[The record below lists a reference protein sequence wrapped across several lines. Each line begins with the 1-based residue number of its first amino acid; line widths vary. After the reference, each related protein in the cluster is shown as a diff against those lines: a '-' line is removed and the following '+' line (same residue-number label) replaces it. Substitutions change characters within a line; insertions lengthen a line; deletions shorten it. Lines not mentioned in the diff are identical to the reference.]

1 MPETYTCD
9 PRTGCFRGI
18 LKSCFK
24 WNDTLECFKGSSEVG
39 ANQCY
44 LEYHVAIDQYKERGI
59 NVATYNDSLSNTVYL
74 EYICLVLLLVFMNFL
89 IYMKAWLV
97 NRGLNRHSNSG
108 MEPRRRLSRRDS
120 ITNVILSR
128 FDNEENE
135 VQGNSFMRSLR
146 RLSSRISL
154 SSSVTSRFQSNAKD
168 EAEAVVASNSE
179 DIPVDETTPT
189 PQYRRD
195 SLRTHTMKRLQSSNV
210 LTWK

>member
-1 MPETYTCD
+1 M
-9 PRTGCFRGI
+9 
-18 LKSCFK
+18 
-24 WNDTLECFKGSSEVG
+24 
-39 ANQCY
+39 
-44 LEYHVAIDQYKERGI
+44 
-59 NVATYNDSLSNTVYL
+59 ATYNDSSSNTVYL

-89 IYMKAWLV
+89 IYIKAWLV

-146 RLSSRISL
+146 RYSSRIS
-154 SSSVTSRFQSNAKD
+154 SSITSRFQSNAKD
-168 EAEAVVASNSE
+168 EAEAVVASDSE
-179 DIPVDETTPT
+179 DIPVTETTPT
-189 PQYRRD
+189 PQYKRD

>member
-1 MPETYTCD
+1 M
-9 PRTGCFRGI
+9 
-18 LKSCFK
+18 KSCFK

-59 NVATYNDSLSNTVYL
+59 NVATYNDSSSNTVYL

-89 IYMKAWLV
+89 IYMKSWLV

-108 MEPRRRLSRRDS
+108 MEPRRRRLSRRDS

-154 SSSVTSRFQSNAKD
+154 SSSITSRFQSNAKD

-179 DIPVDETTPT
+179 DIPVTETITPT